1 MNKILPRFIVSAVLA
16 GLLAGCASTPEEQDE
31 TRGWTAEKIF
41 AEAKSEQEGR
51 NFDRSNKLFE
61 KLEARFPY
69 GRHAQQAQIETA
81 YNHYKNQEPLL
92 AFAAIDRFIKQYP
105 AHPNIDYA
113 YYLKGLVNF
122 NESQGF
128 LSSLVKQDM
137 SERDPKAARESFDT
151 FSQLISRYPDSKYA
165 ADSTVRMGYLVGA
178 LASHELH
185 VAKYYYNRGAF
196 LSAANRGKYLLE
208 TYSHTKQVEP
218 ALGIMV
224 LSYDKLGLTVLRDDA
239 KKVLLKNYPDTT
251 ALDES
256 ALFSDSDWW
265 KPW

>member
-16 GLLAGCASTPEEQDE
+16 GLLAGCASTLEEQDE

-41 AEAKSEQEGR
+41 AEAKADQESR

-151 FSQLISRYPDSKYA
+151 FSQLVSRYPDSKYA
-165 ADSTVRMGYLVGA
+165 SDSTVRMGYLVGA

-239 KKVLLKNYPDTT
+239 KKVLLKNYPETT
-251 ALDES
+251 TLDES

>member
-16 GLLAGCASTPEEQDE
+16 GLLAGCASTLEEQDE

-41 AEAKSEQEGR
+41 AEAKADQESR

-151 FSQLISRYPDSKYA
+151 FSQLVSRYPDSKYA

-251 ALDES
+251 TLDES
-256 ALFSDSDWW
+256 ALFTDSDWW

>member
-1 MNKILPRFIVSAVLA
+1 MNKILPRFVVSAVLA
-16 GLLAGCASTPEEQDE
+16 GLLAACASAPEEQDE

-41 AEAKSEQEGR
+41 TEAKAEQDSR

-122 NESQGF
+122 NEAQGF
-128 LSSLVKQDM
+128 LSSLIKQDM

-151 FSQLISRYPDSKYA
+151 FRQLVTRFPDSKYA

-196 LSAANRGKYLLE
+196 LAAANRGKYLLE
-208 TYSHTKQVEP
+208 TYSSTKQVEP
-218 ALGIMV
+218 ALGIMA
-224 LSYDKLGLTVLRDDA
+224 LAYDKLGLVELRDDA
-239 KKVLLKNYPDTT
+239 KKVLFKNFPKSTV
-251 ALDES
+251 LDES
-256 ALFSDSDWW
+256 TLFFDADWW